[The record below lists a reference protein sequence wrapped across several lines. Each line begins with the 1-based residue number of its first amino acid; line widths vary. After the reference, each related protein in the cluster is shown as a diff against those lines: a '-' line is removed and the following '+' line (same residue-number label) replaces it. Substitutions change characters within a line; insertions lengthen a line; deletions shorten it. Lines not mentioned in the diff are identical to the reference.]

1 MKNTFA
7 KISPFQVDPEKIMET
22 FDIRDDDFS
31 SASSQEKESMVEM
44 HKSISFWQDAWRR
57 FRANTV
63 SMVALFVF
71 LLCLFFAFIGPK
83 FIPYTYGDQYRT
95 AQKLGPFEY
104 SKSEDIVR
112 SIQDS
117 ADAFYAT
124 ALRPGSLTAISKGS
138 YYIQYGGKTYAF
150 TMKKGAEKCILL
162 LKQNDPEPLQL
173 VSEKDIKD
181 GAYTKYT
188 AIEFTDTSEE
198 DAEADQAGL
207 PPRLRHRLPGP

>member
-83 FIPYTYGDQYRT
+83 CIP
-95 AQKLGPFEY
+95 
-104 SKSEDIVR
+104 
-112 SIQDS
+112 
-117 ADAFYAT
+117 
-124 ALRPGSLTAISKGS
+124 
-138 YYIQYGGKTYAF
+138 
-150 TMKKGAEKCILL
+150 
-162 LKQNDPEPLQL
+162 
-173 VSEKDIKD
+173 
-181 GAYTKYT
+181 
-188 AIEFTDTSEE
+188 
-198 DAEADQAGL
+198 
-207 PPRLRHRLPGP
+207 